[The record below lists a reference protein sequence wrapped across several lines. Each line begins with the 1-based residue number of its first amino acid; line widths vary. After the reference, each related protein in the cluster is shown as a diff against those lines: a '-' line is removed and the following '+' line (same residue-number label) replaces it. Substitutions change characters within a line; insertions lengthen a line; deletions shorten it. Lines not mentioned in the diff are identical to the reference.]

1 MKQIKGLEDYLIT
14 LDGRVF
20 SLKTMRFLK
29 NITRPN
35 GYVYVKIGNKTY
47 MAHRLVALT
56 YIPNPE
62 NKPQVNHIDGVK
74 TNNKLFNLE
83 WNTQSENIKHSFD
96 IGLRKISDALRES
109 GRIAAEKFGSK
120 NGYVFKKIV
129 LDTETGIFYEGANEA
144 ANTINVNA
152 KYLWRRLSG
161 ELKNTTKFKYV

>member
-144 ANTINVNA
+144 ANTINVSA

>member
-129 LDTETGIFYEGANEA
+129 LDTETGIFYEGAKEA
-144 ANTINVNA
+144 ANTINVNS
-152 KYLWRRLSG
+152 KYLWRRLNG

>member
-35 GYVYVKIGNKTY
+35 GYVYVKIGSKTY

-62 NKPQVNHIDGVK
+62 NKPQVNHIDGIK

-109 GRIAAEKFGSK
+109 GRVVAEKFGSK

-129 LDTETGIFYEGANEA
+129 LDTETGIFYEGAREA
-144 ANTINVNA
+144 ANTINVNT
-152 KYLWRRLSG
+152 KYLWRRLNG

>member
-20 SLKTMRFLK
+20 SLKTMKFLK

-129 LDTETGIFYEGANEA
+129 LDTETGIFYEGAKEA
-144 ANTINVNA
+144 ANTINVNS
-152 KYLWRRLSG
+152 KYLWRRLNG